1 MTTLIHM
8 REISKDWNG
17 KTLFGHV
24 NMEVNESERIAL
36 FGRNGCG
43 KTTLLNILTGSE
55 QPTAGTLTVHLE
67 SEEIGFM
74 RQDFKPEEHWSVKQ
88 IAFVESGTWG
98 ALKMELQE
106 AEERLASEPDSSP
119 ASLERYGEI
128 LEQYEAFGGYAREA
142 ELERMMTH
150 LSIGEVLWDR
160 PFSSLS
166 GGQKTRLRLA
176 ALLTRKPR
184 LLILDEPTNH
194 LDHESMTWLEEWM
207 LSYSGTLVFVSH
219 DRTFLDRVATSI
231 CELTYEGTRKYPG
244 GYEEYKEQKERE
256 KREQAAKYRQQE
268 LAKKALE
275 ESIRKYQEWF
285 KISHRNAGNVTE
297 SRIAASYYK
306 ARANKNISRYHAK
319 QKQLERL
326 EGERVERPR
335 EGPKVSVELKEGE
348 FGARNFVQLRDVE
361 YTYPGSQ
368 TPVFSGVDLA
378 VERGK
383 RIALQGMN
391 GAGKTTLLKL
401 ITGEL
406 SPQKGEV
413 NLHARTKIGYF
424 SQELEGLQP
433 EMTLLDSLLI
443 NPFMTQTEART
454 MLGNFLFSRDDVF
467 KKIGDLS
474 MGEKCRAAFIRLYFS
489 GSNLLVLDEPT
500 NYLDI
505 DTREV
510 MEEALLSYEGSLV
523 FVSHDRTLVRKLA
536 NQLLQMGKHEPLRIF
551 DGTVEEYEEH
561 LVRKSETPE
570 KREEEDLR
578 IQLQHRLNELLTGSS
593 YDQANPGQ
601 PADVQSYYMDSAT
614 LQEIRELRSK
624 LAALQKKDKGSFK

>member
-570 KREEEDLR
+570 EREEEDLR

-614 LQEIRELRSK
+614 LQELRELRSK